1 MKERAG
7 APYVAE
13 ARRKLSPIMPKA
25 SGAPFKPEPTLSD
38 ADYEH
43 ILGVVQNVAQVME
56 QSPSAF
62 VDLPAGILQE

>member
-7 APYVAE
+7 
-13 ARRKLSPIMPKA
+13 
-25 SGAPFKPEPTLSD
+25 
-38 ADYEH
+38 
-43 ILGVVQNVAQVME
+43 LGVVQNVAQVME